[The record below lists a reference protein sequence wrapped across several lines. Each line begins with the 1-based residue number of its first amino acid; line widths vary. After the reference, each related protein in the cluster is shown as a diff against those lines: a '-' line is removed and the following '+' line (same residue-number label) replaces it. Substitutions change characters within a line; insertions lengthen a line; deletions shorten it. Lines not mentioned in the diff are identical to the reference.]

1 MANPN
6 AIPPKHSQ
14 FKPGQ
19 SGNPAGKPKNLL
31 TATRYSQIA
40 SKYLNMSQGEL
51 KAVLDDPKTPMVDV
65 TIISRLMLAKSR
77 GDSINDLLAYVVG
90 KPAETIN
97 QTVKNFDA
105 DFSTAPRENI
115 LKVLRDGTTD

>member
-6 AIPPKHSQ
+6 PKTDHLTKWQ
-14 FKPGQ
+14 PGQ
-19 SGNPAGKPKNLL
+19 SGNPAGRAKNIL
-31 TATRYSQIA
+31 TAQKYCQIA
-40 SKYLNMSQGEL
+40 TKYLEMSQGDL

-65 TIISRLMLAKSR
+65 TVISRLLTAKSR

-97 QTVKNFDA
+97 QNVKNFDK
-105 DFSTAPRENI
+105 DFETAPRENI
-115 LKVLRDGTTD
+115 LKVLRDGTNE